1 MARTDPRQLID
12 KPKRQLTRISRD
24 LAYDFKSSMKT
35 DDLSENELIRWIKK
49 LNDLQLEIKSS
60 YSIELIE
67 DQRFPIY
74 PITVTH
80 NKFPNMYRNNPNIKN
95 SFNANSEELFFKTTG
110 PASIENSGIIVKH
123 NGPDLDYG
131 HVLCKQ
137 FYSQGRHTIRFKIVQ
152 CTLPYII
159 FFGCISSEVI
169 QQVLNYNSSSVV
181 GWFGYNEI
189 YEHGIWNNNLA
200 IHGYDSNQFQKNDIV
215 NLTFDCDQQ
224 EIELFHERT
233 IISCDHNLTNEELLR
248 IPLLKDVFERYPTI
262 PINIDVKENNDELI
276 RQISKLIQEYQRE
289 DLTYWGSF
297 NHVICQKLTTENS
310 HIVRFCSL
318 KEAVGITIAYWLGL
332 LPFIP
337 LKPGAFEVPIPGEV
351 SQKAA
356 RNLNWKFKMLFYVA
370 ERALNNKSMFVHLQ
384 RRGIPVYVWILNNE
398 QEFEY
403 AIQHMCV
410 TGIMTDYPSRLRNY
424 LTSKEHEFI
433 LN

>member
-1 MARTDPRQLID
+1 MYNSNTAQKHCAKCGKTGGLLVCQGCQLTFCSRHAAQHRQELTYQLENIMQEHSILQQNIERSSNEYLYLQKIDKWEKESIRKIRIAAEMARTDLRQLID

-35 DDLSENELIRWIKK
+35 DDFSENDLIRWIKK
-49 LNDLQLEIKSS
+49 LNDLRLEIKSS

-224 EIELFHERT
+224 EIELFHER
-233 IISCDHNLTNEELLR
+233 I
-248 IPLLKDVFERYPTI
+248 
-262 PINIDVKENNDELI
+262 
-276 RQISKLIQEYQRE
+276 
-289 DLTYWGSF
+289 
-297 NHVICQKLTTENS
+297 
-310 HIVRFCSL
+310 
-318 KEAVGITIAYWLGL
+318 
-332 LPFIP
+332 
-337 LKPGAFEVPIPGEV
+337 
-351 SQKAA
+351 
-356 RNLNWKFKMLFYVA
+356 
-370 ERALNNKSMFVHLQ
+370 NKSYKLQVDIDKAPLPWQILIVLVHEDDCV
-384 RRGIPVYVWILNNE
+384 RIL
-398 QEFEY
+398 
-403 AIQHMCV
+403 
-410 TGIMTDYPSRLRNY
+410 PKR
-424 LTSKEHEFI
+424 
-433 LN
+433 

>member
-1 MARTDPRQLID
+1 MLVYIIVLTVFSVYIISSFVFLRKPHFIHKRRRPAFIAR
-12 KPKRQLTRISRD
+12 
-24 LAYDFKSSMKT
+24 
-35 DDLSENELIRWIKK
+35 
-49 LNDLQLEIKSS
+49 
-60 YSIELIE
+60 
-67 DQRFPIY
+67 
-74 PITVTH
+74 
-80 NKFPNMYRNNPNIKN
+80 NI
-95 SFNANSEELFFKTTG
+95 AHRGGAAE
-110 PASIENSGIIVKH
+110 SIENTLVAFDTGLT
-123 NGPDLDYG
+123 NGVEMLELDCHLTKDKQVVVHHDFSLDRTTGEDRFIRDLDYND
-131 HVLCKQ
+131 
-137 FYSQGRHTIRFKIVQ
+137 
-152 CTLPYII
+152 LPRINTNVHLY
-159 FFGCISSEVI
+159 
-169 QQVLNYNSSSVV
+169 
-181 GWFGYNEI
+181 
-189 YEHGIWNNNLA
+189 
-200 IHGYDSNQFQKNDIV
+200 YDDS
-215 NLTFDCDQQ
+215 
-224 EIELFHERT
+224 T

-351 SQKAA
+351 FQKAA

-384 RRGIPVYVWILNNE
+384 RRGISVYVWILNNE